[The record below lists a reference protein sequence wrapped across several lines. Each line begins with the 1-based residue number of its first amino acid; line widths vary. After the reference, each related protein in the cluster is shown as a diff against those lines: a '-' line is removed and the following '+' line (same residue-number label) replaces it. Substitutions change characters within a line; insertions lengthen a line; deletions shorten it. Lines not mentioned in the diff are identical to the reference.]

1 MKTPRLLTVAALL
14 AALLAVCGA
23 YFVVASRLELA
34 RIAPALPSTALAGA
48 LAPKVDSARLL
59 DDVRILASNE
69 FGGRRTGSDG
79 SRKAQAFLHSRF
91 EALGLKPFGAAYAKP
106 FGFTRHSIAA
116 LITPGRPYK
125 SAYPSAV
132 NYVGYIPGSAGGTSA
147 ERFIVVSA
155 HYDHLGIMEGKLY
168 PGADDNASGVAAMLA
183 IAAWFKDHPP
193 RHSIVFAAFDGEE
206 LGLQGARAFLA
217 ALPFPKAQL
226 ALNLNLDMVSHNDS
240 NQIYAAGTSY
250 TPALTPLVAQAAAR
264 SSVAVKLGHD
274 RSQLLAGAVEDW
286 TGSSDHGPFHEAGVP
301 FLYFGVED
309 HADYHA
315 PSDTFE
321 NINQGFFT
329 GVANLLVD
337 VAATLDAG
345 LK

>member
-1 MKTPRLLTVAALL
+1 MKTSRWLVAAALF
-14 AALLAVCGA
+14 AA
-23 YFVVASRLELA
+23 
-34 RIAPALPSTALAGA
+34 AGA
-48 LAPKVDSARLL
+48 CFAVTGSLAPAPKVDSARLL
-59 DDVRILASNE
+59 DDVRILASSE

-79 SRKAQAFLHSRF
+79 SRKAQAFLQARF
-91 EALGLKPFGAAYAKP
+91 EALALKPFGAAYAKP
-106 FGFTRHSIAA
+106 FSFTHRSVEPPATPARPIA
-116 LITPGRPYK
+116 T
-125 SAYPSAV
+125 AYPAAV
-132 NYVGYIPGSAGGTSA
+132 NYVGYIAGSARP

-155 HYDHLGIMEGKLY
+155 HYDHLGIREGKLY

-206 LGLQGARAFLA
+206 LGLEGARAFLA

-226 ALNLNLDMVSHNDS
+226 ALNLNLDMVSHNDI
-240 NQIYAAGTSY
+240 NQISVAGTSY
-250 TPALTPLVAQAAAR
+250 SPALTPLVAQAASR
-264 SSVAVKLGHD
+264 STVGIRFGHD
-274 RSQLLAGAVEDW
+274 RPQLPAGEDW
-286 TGSSDHGPFHEAGVP
+286 TGASDHGPFHEAGVP

-321 NINQGFFT
+321 HINQGFFIN
-329 GVANLLVD
+329 VAKLLVD